1 MSGRRIEPQPGA
13 TIDRGC
19 TVRFR
24 FDGRQLE
31 GYAGDTIASALTA
44 AGVQVLSRSFKYHR
58 PRGLL
63 CGAGHCPNCLVQVGD
78 EPNVRACRRPIE
90 EGMEVAPQ
98 NVWPSL
104 QYDAMA
110 LTELVSHF
118 LPVGFYYKTFIRPAA
133 MWPLYEH
140 VLRNAAG
147 LGAIDETT
155 TAGGDFDKEYL
166 HADVAVIGGGPA
178 GRSAAVV
185 AVEQGARVLLL
196 DENKTLGGH
205 LRFSGDGDD
214 GRTRGGAWR
223 ESRGKGGATVLTQTA
238 VIGHYQNHWLSAVR
252 GNRLYK
258 IRAAGVVVATGA
270 FEIPMVF
277 DGNDRPGVLLGTA
290 VQRLIRLHGV
300 APGRRAVVVTAS
312 DAGWDVAADLVQAG
326 VEVAAIADER
336 PGQHADQRIDTT
348 ETQVLHGHTI
358 GAAHGR
364 SAVRAAVLVPVDR
377 DGPWHTVDCDLIAVS
392 TGWNPS
398 LELAYLAGARSRYDE
413 DLGEMRLQAVPD
425 GLFLAGRVAGPGGLE
440 DDVRQGDDAGHAAA
454 EWARGGSKE
463 TGTTAAGQR
472 TPAAPTGGRSS
483 ALVAAPPTGHDK
495 RFVCYCEDVTDV
507 DINTAL
513 LEGYDRIELLKRYST
528 LGMGP
533 CQGRMCGLQGI
544 RHCARGTD
552 TSVADTGRT
561 TARPP
566 VTPVSLGALAGQR
579 MEPVYL
585 SALHDWLVQQGA
597 SMMVAGP
604 WLRPEHYG
612 DPVAEVG
619 AVRQT
624 VGLIDVSPLGKLQ
637 LTGPGVATM
646 LERLYVNQWQ
656 DLRRGRVRYGMM
668 CNDEGSVLDDGVC
681 ARLSEEEWYV
691 STTSTGAAG
700 ALEWME
706 WWRQS
711 GWGEGV
717 HITDMTETFAAFNLA
732 GPRSREVLQQ
742 LTERDL
748 SKAKFPYMRARRAE
762 VAGVPCLLL
771 RIGFT
776 GELSYEIHCPAGFGR
791 YLWETL
797 VEAGG
802 SFGLRP
808 FGVEAQR
815 VLRLEKAHLI
825 VGQDTD
831 ALSDPIAADAA
842 WAVRLDKDDFLGKR
856 ALTRVS
862 SGGPRQRLVGFRTGR
877 RVDALREGL
886 QIVDAERRIIGW
898 ISSCRHS
905 PTLDETLGLCWLPAD
920 MAAREQSTFTV
931 FVAGRLEAAQVH
943 HGPFYDPEG
952 ARLRS

>member
-1 MSGRRIEPQPGA
+1 MSGRRIEPRAGE
-13 TIDRGC
+13 TIDRSC

-24 FDGRQLE
+24 FDGRRYE

-78 EPNVRACRRPIE
+78 EPNVRACRRAIE

-98 NVWPSL
+98 NAWPSL
-104 QYDAMA
+104 RYDAMA
-110 LTELVSHF
+110 LTEVVSRF

-133 MWPLYEH
+133 MWPVYEH
-140 VLRNAAG
+140 VLRSAAG
-147 LGAIDETT
+147 LGVIDQETPE
-155 TAGGDFDKEYL
+155 GDFDKQYL
-166 HADVAVIGGGPA
+166 HADVAVVGAGPA
-178 GRSAAVV
+178 GLSAAVA
-185 AVEQGARVLLL
+185 AVEKGARVLLL
-196 DENKTLGGH
+196 DENEELGGH
-205 LRFSGDGDD
+205 LRFSGDVGA
-214 GRTRGGAWR
+214 GRTRIDAWR
-223 ESRGKGGATVLTQTA
+223 ESLTSGGATVLTQTA
-238 VIGHYQNHWLSAVR
+238 VIGHYQDHWLSAVR

-258 IRAAGVVVATGA
+258 IRAGAVVVATGA

-290 VQRLIRLHGV
+290 VQRLVRMHGV
-300 APGRRAVVVTAS
+300 APGRRAVVVTAN
-312 DAGWDVAADLVQAG
+312 DDGWDVAADLVEAG

-336 PGQHADQRIDTT
+336 PGPHPDRRKDTSGA
-348 ETQVLHGHTI
+348 QILHGYTI

-364 SAVRAAVLVPVDR
+364 RAVRAAVLVPLHG
-377 DGPWHTVDCDLIAVS
+377 DGPRHTVDCDLIAVS

-413 DLGEMRLQAVPD
+413 DLGEMRLQQVPD
-425 GLFLAGRVAGPGGLE
+425 GMYLAGRVAGPGGLE
-440 DDVRQGDDAGHAAA
+440 QDVRQGRQAGHAASL
-454 EWARGGSKE
+454 WARGE
-463 TGTTAAGQR
+463 AGTTDNDSGLGL
-472 TPAAPTGGRSS
+472 AAPASPVPARSS
-483 ALVAAPPTGHDK
+483 TQVAAPSTGHDK
-495 RFVCYCEDVTDV
+495 RFICYCEDVTDV
-507 DINTAL
+507 DIDTAL
-513 LEGYDRIELLKRYST
+513 LEGYDRIELLKRYT
-528 LGMGP
+528 ALGMGP

-561 TARPP
+561 TTRPP

-579 MEPVYL
+579 MDPVQL
-585 SALHDWLVQQGA
+585 SALHDWHVQQGA
-597 SMMVAGP
+597 RMMVSGL

-612 DPVAEVG
+612 DPVAEVCN
-619 AVRQT
+619 VRQA

-637 LTGPGVATM
+637 LTGPGVAVM
-646 LERLYVNQWQ
+646 LERLYVNQWR
-656 DLRRGRVRYGMM
+656 DLRRGRVRYGIM
-668 CNDEGSVLDDGVC
+668 CNDEGVVLDDGVC

-711 GWGEGV
+711 GWGDGV
-717 HITDMTETFAAFNLA
+717 HITDLTETHAAFNLA

-748 SKAKFPYMRARRAE
+748 SKAKFPYMRARRAH

-791 YLWETL
+791 YLWESL
-797 VEAGG
+797 MEAGQ

-831 ALSDPIAADAA
+831 ALSDPIAAGAA

-862 SGGPRQRLVGFRTGR
+862 AEGPRQRLVGFRTGR
-877 RVDALREGL
+877 RVDALQEGL
-886 QIVDAERRIIGW
+886 QIVDADRGIIGW
-898 ISSCRHS
+898 ISSCRYS
-905 PTLDETLGLCWLPAD
+905 PTLEETLGLCWLPAD
-920 MAAREQSTFTV
+920 LAAREQATFTV
-931 FVAGRLEAAQVH
+931 FVEGRLEAAQVH

>member
-1 MSGRRIEPQPGA
+1 
-13 TIDRGC
+13 
-19 TVRFR
+19 
-24 FDGRQLE
+24 
-31 GYAGDTIASALTA
+31 
-44 AGVQVLSRSFKYHR
+44 
-58 PRGLL
+58 
-63 CGAGHCPNCLVQVGD
+63 
-78 EPNVRACRRPIE
+78 
-90 EGMEVAPQ
+90 
-98 NVWPSL
+98 
-104 QYDAMA
+104 
-110 LTELVSHF
+110 
-118 LPVGFYYKTFIRPAA
+118 
-133 MWPLYEH
+133 
-140 VLRNAAG
+140 
-147 LGAIDETT
+147 
-155 TAGGDFDKEYL
+155 
-166 HADVAVIGGGPA
+166 
-178 GRSAAVV
+178 
-185 AVEQGARVLLL
+185 
-196 DENKTLGGH
+196 
-205 LRFSGDGDD
+205 
-214 GRTRGGAWR
+214 
-223 ESRGKGGATVLTQTA
+223 
-238 VIGHYQNHWLSAVR
+238 
-252 GNRLYK
+252 
-258 IRAAGVVVATGA
+258 
-270 FEIPMVF
+270 
-277 DGNDRPGVLLGTA
+277 
-290 VQRLIRLHGV
+290 
-300 APGRRAVVVTAS
+300 
-312 DAGWDVAADLVQAG
+312 
-326 VEVAAIADER
+326 
-336 PGQHADQRIDTT
+336 
-348 ETQVLHGHTI
+348 
-358 GAAHGR
+358 
-364 SAVRAAVLVPVDR
+364 
-377 DGPWHTVDCDLIAVS
+377 
-392 TGWNPS
+392 
-398 LELAYLAGARSRYDE
+398 
-413 DLGEMRLQAVPD
+413 
-425 GLFLAGRVAGPGGLE
+425 
-440 DDVRQGDDAGHAAA
+440 
-454 EWARGGSKE
+454 
-463 TGTTAAGQR
+463 
-472 TPAAPTGGRSS
+472 
-483 ALVAAPPTGHDK
+483 
-495 RFVCYCEDVTDV
+495 
-507 DINTAL
+507 
-513 LEGYDRIELLKRYST
+513 
-528 LGMGP
+528 
-533 CQGRMCGLQGI
+533 
-544 RHCARGTD
+544 
-552 TSVADTGRT
+552 
-561 TARPP
+561 
-566 VTPVSLGALAGQR
+566 
-579 MEPVYL
+579 
-585 SALHDWLVQQGA
+585 
-597 SMMVAGP
+597 
-604 WLRPEHYG
+604 
-612 DPVAEVG
+612 
-619 AVRQT
+619 
-624 VGLIDVSPLGKLQ
+624 
-637 LTGPGVATM
+637 M

-668 CNDEGSVLDDGVC
+668 CNDEGIVLDDGVC

-842 WAVRLDKDDFLGKR
+842 WAVRLDKGDFLGKR

-862 SGGPRQRLVGFRTGR
+862 SEGPRQRLVGFRTGR

>member
-1 MSGRRIEPQPGA
+1 MSGRRIEPQAGE

-24 FDGRQLE
+24 FDGRRYE

-78 EPNVRACRRPIE
+78 EPNVRACRRAIE

-98 NVWPSL
+98 NAWPSL
-104 QYDAMA
+104 RYDAMT
-110 LTELVSHF
+110 LTEVFSRF

-133 MWPLYEH
+133 MWPVYEH
-140 VLRNAAG
+140 VLRSAAG
-147 LGAIDETT
+147 LGVIDQETPE
-155 TAGGDFDKEYL
+155 GDFDKQYL
-166 HADVAVIGGGPA
+166 HADVAVVGGGPA
-178 GRSAAVV
+178 GLSAAVA
-185 AVEQGARVLLL
+185 AVEKGARVLLM
-196 DENKTLGGH
+196 DENEELGGH
-205 LRFSGDGDD
+205 LRFSGDGEA
-214 GRTRGGAWR
+214 GRTRVDAWR
-223 ESRGKGGATVLTQTA
+223 ESLTRGGATVLTQTA

-258 IRAAGVVVATGA
+258 IRAGAVVVATGA

-290 VQRLIRLHGV
+290 VQRLVRMHGV
-300 APGRRAVVVTAS
+300 APGRRAVIVTTS
-312 DAGWDVAADLVQAG
+312 DAGWDVAADLVEAG
-326 VEVAAIADER
+326 VEVAALADER
-336 PGQHADQRIDTT
+336 PGPHADQRLDTSGA
-348 ETQVLHGHTI
+348 QILQGHTI
-358 GAAHGR
+358 GAAYGR
-364 SAVRAAVLVPVDR
+364 RAVRAALLVPVGG
-377 DGPWHTVDCDLIAVS
+377 DGPRHRVDCDLIAVS
-392 TGWNPS
+392 TGWNAS

-413 DLGEMRLQAVPD
+413 DLGEMQLQEVPD
-425 GLFLAGRVAGPGGLE
+425 GMYLAGRVAGPGGLE
-440 DDVRQGDDAGHAAA
+440 QDIGQGREAGHVASL
-454 EWARGGSKE
+454 WARGDSKE
-463 TGTTAAGQR
+463 TGTAGSGLM
-472 TPAAPTGGRSS
+472 TPSSPVRARSS
-483 ALVAAPPTGHDK
+483 RQVAAPATGHDK

-507 DINTAL
+507 DIDTAL
-513 LEGYDRIELLKRYST
+513 LEGYDRIELLKRYT
-528 LGMGP
+528 ALGMGP

-561 TARPP
+561 TTRPP
-566 VTPVSLGALAGQR
+566 VTPVTLGVLAGQR
-579 MEPVYL
+579 MDPVQL
-585 SALHDWLVQQGA
+585 SALHDWHVQQGA
-597 SMMVAGP
+597 RMMVSGL

-619 AVRQT
+619 AVRQA

-637 LTGPGVATM
+637 LTGPGVALM
-646 LERLYVNQWQ
+646 LERLYVNQWR
-656 DLRRGRVRYGMM
+656 DLRRGRVRYGIM
-668 CNDEGSVLDDGVC
+668 CNDEGVVLDDGVC

-711 GWGEGV
+711 GWGDGV
-717 HITDMTETFAAFNLA
+717 HITDMTETHAAFNLA
-732 GPRSREVLQQ
+732 GPHSRQVLQQ

-748 SKAKFPYMRARRAE
+748 SKAKFPYMRARRAH

-791 YLWETL
+791 YLWERL
-797 VEAGG
+797 MEAGQ

-815 VLRLEKAHLI
+815 VLRLEKAHFI

-831 ALSDPIAADAA
+831 ALSDPIAAGAD

-862 SGGPRQRLVGFRTGR
+862 AEGPRQRLVGFRTGR
-877 RVDALREGL
+877 RVEALQEGL
-886 QIVDAERRIIGW
+886 QIVDADRRIIGW

-905 PTLDETLGLCWLPAD
+905 PTLGETLGLCWLPAD
-920 MAAREQSTFTV
+920 LAAREQATFTV
-931 FVAGRLEAAQVH
+931 FVEGRLETAQVH